1 MYGAAISSIDP
12 VATLAILHNANAPPV
27 LYSLVFGES
36 VLNDAVAIV
45 LFRSLTSF
53 YDKSIGIGT
62 IPALALQFCLLFFG
76 SLFIGVGVSLV
87 AAFLLKRFQQHG
99 SFTPYDTDVTLLFQ
113 NNNVRSRTPIRT
125 PRDGEAATAAVV
137 AGDSGGKD
145 NSNSSIRASNTDT
158 NVEEPFDGTIYE
170 IAIVVLGSY
179 LAYLIA
185 EVAGMSGI
193 VALFFAGL
201 CHAHY
206 SYYNVSIHAA
216 VTLSKFFE
224 FAAFL
229 CEIFVMAYLGIQ
241 VATNRHS
248 YDFGLLISAIP
259 LALASRAANVFP
271 CSRLI
276 NTTRQYK
283 LPYNLQCMLWAV
295 GLRGAVAYGLVI
307 NMPRPDNPDRTGI
320 PAIETATLLIVVVS
334 TLVLGSATVP
344 LLKKFDLEGKDD
356 AELFLYNGELDAEE
370 RVALAATVANGGGD
384 GYELGERSNLYEKF
398 KQYDEQLIKPLFGG
412 RKTGRGRGG
421 EEGLGREASL
431 RELSE
436 SPGHLFIDSTGLDI

>member
-53 YDKSIGIGT
+53 YDKGIGIGT

-76 SLFIGVGVSLV
+76 SLFIGVGVSLA

-113 NNNVRSRTPIRT
+113 NNHNARSITTTRI
-125 PRDGEAATAAVV
+125 PREGEAAAVVV
-137 AGDSGGKD
+137 AGDSGSK
-145 NSNSSIRASNTDT
+145 NNTNTSSRANTT
-158 NVEEPFDGTIYE
+158 SIEEPFDGTIYE

-271 CSRLI
+271 CSRLV

-334 TLVLGSATVP
+334 TLVLGSATGP
-344 LLKKFDLEGKDD
+344 LLKKFELEGKDD
-356 AELFLYNGELDAEE
+356 ADLFLYNGELDAEE
-370 RVALAATVANGGGD
+370 RVALAAATASGSGGGGD
-384 GYELGERSNLYEKF
+384 GYELGERSKLYEKF
-398 KQYDEQLIKPLFGG
+398 KQYDEELIKPLFGG
-412 RKTGRGRGG
+412 RRTGRGRGG
-421 EEGLGREASL
+421 GGEEEGGGRESSL

-436 SPGHLFIDSTGLDI
+436 SPSHL

>member
-12 VATLAILHNANAPPV
+12 VATLAILQNANAPPV

-113 NNNVRSRTPIRT
+113 NNHVRSSTPVRT
-125 PRDGEAATAAVV
+125 PRDGEASAVAVV

-145 NSNSSIRASNTDT
+145 NSNRSIRAKNT
-158 NVEEPFDGTIYE
+158 NIEEPFDGTIYE

-276 NTTRQYK
+276 NTTRRYK

-370 RVALAATVANGGGD
+370 RVALAATVASVGGNGD
-384 GYELGERSNLYEKF
+384 ELGERSKLYEKF

-421 EEGLGREASL
+421 GGEEGLGREASL

-436 SPGHLFIDSTGLDI
+436 SPGHVSVDSTVLDI